1 MTPQLNLS
9 PKLIEQLQF
18 VKRHSPYYQHLFSQC
33 PISIEQ
39 IQHVHD
45 FKRVPLTTKNDF
57 ATHHFDFYTINTESI
72 LEYCTTSG
80 TTGSPLTVGLNQSDL
95 DRLCNNEK
103 FTFEL
108 AGVNKNDVV
117 QLMLTL
123 DKQFMAG
130 LAYLSGLRAIGCAVV
145 RSGPGSPAFQLES
158 IIRHRVTVL
167 VAVPSFLIKIID
179 YAKQNNIK
187 LEELSVQKV
196 ICIGEP
202 IRDENLSPNFLAQ
215 RISEAWNIELY
226 STYAS
231 SEMQTAF
238 SECSKMCG
246 VHLNE
251 DLIYAE
257 VLDDDGNEV
266 SDGECGELVIT
277 HIGVSGMPL
286 VRYQTGDI
294 VSKYISTCEC
304 GLSSMRLGPVIGRKN
319 QLLKINGT
327 SVFPAAIITLLK
339 KYELADI
346 IIIATKNYLYQ
357 HDVSIL
363 LVGNSNLKQQ
373 IERDIKDRLKVKIEL
388 VFTDNES
395 ILKWR
400 KPDNRKPEQ
409 IIFV

>member
-1 MTPQLNLS
+1 MTSQLNLS
-9 PKLIEQLQF
+9 HKLVEQLQF
-18 VKRHSPYYQHLFSQC
+18 VSMHSPYYQRIFSQYS
-33 PISIEQ
+33 ISIEHF
-39 IQHVHD
+39 QHIHD
-45 FKRVPLTTKNDF
+45 FQRIPLASKNDF
-57 ATHHFDFYTINTESI
+57 ATHHSDFYTQNTGSI

-80 TTGSPLTVGLNQSDL
+80 TTGSPLTIGLNQSDL
-95 DRLCNNEK
+95 DRLSINEK
-103 FTFEL
+103 FTFDL
-108 AGVNKNDVV
+108 AGVIKSDVV

-130 LAYLSGLRAIGCAVV
+130 LAYLSGLRTIGCAVV

-158 IIRHRVTVL
+158 IVRHNVTVL
-167 VAVPSFLIKIID
+167 VAVPSFLLKMID
-179 YAKQNNIK
+179 YAKLQNIK
-187 LEELSVQKV
+187 LSELGIKKV

-202 IRDENLSPNFLAQ
+202 IRDENLAPNFLSQ
-215 RISEAWNIELY
+215 KIKDAWDIELY

-238 SECSKMCG
+238 SECREMCG

-257 VLDDDGNEV
+257 VLDESGNEV
-266 SDGECGELVIT
+266 ADGEAGELVIT
-277 HIGVSGMPL
+277 HIGVSAMPL

-294 VSKYISTCEC
+294 VTKYLAPCLC

-327 SVFPAAIITLLK
+327 SVFPAAIVALLK
-339 KYELADI
+339 KYELSDMLILAK
-346 IIIATKNYLYQ
+346 KNDLYQ
-357 HDVSIL
+357 HDISIL
-363 LVGNSNLKQQ
+363 LEGNSSLKQQ
-373 IERDIKDRLKVKIEL
+373 IEKDIKNTLKVRIDV
-388 VFTDNES
+388 VFTDAAS

-409 IIFV
+409 IIFL